1 MTTLLAAFAIAQS
14 QEVIINDQALMA
26 ALNTYGEKVAEG
38 TVAQNN
44 KDLQAQLSRT
54 SAKVTLP
61 KPSPLAKND
70 AELYAATQK
79 ATVIFSSFG
88 LCGNC
93 AKFHPN
99 PASGFIVS
107 PDGLVITNY
116 HVIENASASAFA
128 VMTPDKKVYA
138 VTEVLAANKT
148 ADVALVRIE
157 GKNLPYLPVKKVAS
171 PGDTVF
177 VLSHPRNNFY
187 YMSKGSVSR
196 YSMDRNTPWLEI
208 TADYA
213 VGSSGGPVF
222 DPTGQ
227 VVGIVSM
234 TNSVYAGETRNSD
247 LQMVRKICVPS
258 QAILNLIEK

>member
-1 MTTLLAAFAIAQS
+1 MTSLLAALAIAQS

-26 ALNTYGEKVAEG
+26 ALNTYGEQVADG
-38 TVAQNN
+38 KITQNN
-44 KDLQAQLSRT
+44 KDLQSQLTRT

-61 KPSPLAKND
+61 KPSPLATKD
-70 AELYAATQK
+70 ADLYQAASK

-116 HVIENASASAFA
+116 HVIENATAATFG
-128 VMTPDKKVYA
+128 VMTPDKKIYQ
-138 VTEVLAANKT
+138 VTEVLAANKA
-148 ADVALVRIE
+148 ADVALVRID
-157 GKNLPYLPVKKVAS
+157 GKNLPYLPVKKSAN
-171 PGDTVF
+171 PGETVF

-196 YSMDRNTPWLEI
+196 YSMDKNIPWLEI

-222 DPTGQ
+222 DSTGQ

-234 TNSVYAGETRNSD
+234 TNSVYSGERRTSD

-258 QAILNLIEK
+258 QAILDLIQ